1 MAHRY
6 LPWSNS
12 HKAAYGFTYGV
23 SHLMYFEFWEPII
36 ILDEKNQFP
45 ESHNIFSYYAGPDHN
60 KGAIDWS
67 WVWTREHGLLA
78 CSILRHDNR
87 PKDNNRHMVPV
98 SVDIEEEYF
107 NSKPVNFIFAN
118 RVNDWTD
125 DEITETS
132 YKNTIDTT
140 HHLNKIIDN
149 NIITGK
155 KFLIPK
161 GKCEEVISAQ
171 FKVQTA

>member
-1 MAHRY
+1 
-6 LPWSNS
+6 
-12 HKAAYGFTYGV
+12 
-23 SHLMYFEFWEPII
+23 
-36 ILDEKNQFP
+36 
-45 ESHNIFSYYAGPDHN
+45 
-60 KGAIDWS
+60 
-67 WVWTREHGLLA
+67 
-78 CSILRHDNR
+78 
-87 PKDNNRHMVPV
+87 MVPV